1 MLSQLYIENLAVIEK
16 ANIDFT
22 GDLNVFTGETGAGKS
37 ILINGINA
45 ILGQRITKDIVR
57 TGAAKAVISAVFTG
71 VPSECEKLLSESGLE
86 IEDGQIFLDREIR
99 SDGGSVAR
107 INNRPVNISL
117 LKQIGEMLVNIHG
130 QHDNQILLSP
140 DRHIDILDSYAEAG
154 ELLSDYQA
162 SFHELQKLAKQI
174 NSLKSDAGRKQFRIS
189 QLYDII
195 NEIDVLNI
203 KENEDEQIRAE
214 LNVSKNAVALSE
226 AIYAADSVLSGS
238 DDKSGVVENVSTAN
252 SYIANFS
259 DIMPELAALSERLDS
274 AKIEL
279 QDISQELGSILGKLN
294 VDPKRFDWL
303 NQRSEELRRICKK
316 YGPTLDKVLET
327 LEQSRQELATLESS
341 EQDLSKLEQQKTE
354 LLTIVSKKA
363 MELSKFR
370 QSAAKRFVEQVTGEL
385 EFLNMQSV
393 TLVVD
398 IKQGKLTLKGMDNI
412 EFLISANV
420 GEEPRALAKIA
431 SGGEL
436 SRIMLA
442 LKNVIA
448 EKDAIGT
455 LIFDEID
462 TGVSGR
468 AAQKIGLKLKQIA
481 HFRQVL
487 CVTHLAQIAVMA
499 DTHILIEK
507 NVVGERTVTDVK
519 PLDNDER
526 KQEIA
531 RIMGGNSITPLLL
544 ENAGQLL
551 DEARS
556 YDFSSNQ

>member
-45 ILGQRITKDIVR
+45 ILGQRMTKDIVR
-57 TGAAKAVISAVFTG
+57 TGTDKAVISAVFTN
-71 VPSECEKLLSESGLE
+71 VPKDCEMLLSQSGLTAE
-86 IEDGQIFLDREIR
+86 EGQLFLEREIR
-99 SDGGSVAR
+99 SDGGSIAR

-140 DRHIDILDSYAEAG
+140 DRHIDILDSYAESDEMLA
-154 ELLSDYQA
+154 DYQD
-162 SFHELQKLAKQI
+162 SFHSLQKIAKQI
-174 NSLKSDAGRKQFRIS
+174 NALKTDANQKQFRIS
-189 QLYDII
+189 QLY
-195 NEIDVLNI
+195 EIVSEIENLNI
-203 KENEDEQIRAE
+203 KDGEDEQIKAE
-214 LNVSKNAVALSE
+214 LAVSKNAVALSE
-226 AIYAADSVLSGS
+226 AIYSANAVIAGTDDSR
-238 DDKSGVVENVSTAN
+238 GVVENVSAAN
-252 SYIANFS
+252 AFIEQYS
-259 DIMPELAALSERLDS
+259 DLMPELSALCERLES
-274 AKIEL
+274 ARIEV
-279 QDISQELGSILGKLN
+279 QDISQELDSILGKLN

-316 YGPTLDKVLET
+316 YGPTLDDVLNTLANSKQELQT
-327 LEQSRQELATLESS
+327 LENS
-341 EQDLSKLEQQKTE
+341 EQDLSKLEEQKTQI
-354 LLTIVSKKA
+354 LTEVSKKA
-363 MELSKFR
+363 LALSDHRKK
-370 QSAAKRFVEQVTGEL
+370 AAERFVKQVTDEL
-385 EFLNMQSV
+385 EFLNMPNVKIVVESV
-393 TLVVD
+393 
-398 IKQGKLTLKGMDNI
+398 QGKLTLKGMDTI

-420 GEEPRALAKIA
+420 GEQPRPLARIA

-468 AAQKIGLKLKQIA
+468 AAQKIGLKLKSIA
-481 HFRQVL
+481 KFRQVL

-499 DTHILIEK
+499 DNHILIEK
-507 NVVGERTVTDVK
+507 NVVGERTVTTVR
-519 PLDNDER
+519 PLSQEDR
-526 KQEIA
+526 KHEIA
-531 RIMGGNSITPLLL
+531 RIMGGDSITPLLL
-544 ENAGQLL
+544 ENAQQLI
-551 DEARS
+551 DEAK
-556 YDFSSNQ
+556 NA

>member
-45 ILGQRITKDIVR
+45 ILGQRMTKDIVR
-57 TGAAKAVISAVFTG
+57 TGTDKAVISAVFTN
-71 VPSECEKLLSESGLE
+71 VPKDCEMLLSQSGLTAE
-86 IEDGQIFLDREIR
+86 EGQLFLEREIR
-99 SDGGSVAR
+99 SDGGSIAR

-140 DRHIDILDSYAEAG
+140 DRHIDILDSYAESDAM
-154 ELLSDYQA
+154 LADYQD
-162 SFHELQKLAKQI
+162 SFHSLQKIAKQI
-174 NSLKSDAGRKQFRIS
+174 NALKTDANQKQFRIS
-189 QLYDII
+189 QLY
-195 NEIDVLNI
+195 EIVSEIENLNI
-203 KENEDEQIRAE
+203 KDGEDEQIKAE
-214 LNVSKNAVALSE
+214 LAVSKNAVALSE
-226 AIYAADSVLSGS
+226 AIYSANAVIAGTDDSR
-238 DDKSGVVENVSTAN
+238 GVVENVSAAN
-252 SYIANFS
+252 AFIEQYS
-259 DIMPELAALSERLDS
+259 DLMPELSALCERLES
-274 AKIEL
+274 ARIEV
-279 QDISQELGSILGKLN
+279 QDISQELDSILGKLN

-316 YGPTLDKVLET
+316 YGPKLDDVLNTLANSKQELQT
-327 LEQSRQELATLESS
+327 LENS
-341 EQDLSKLEQQKTE
+341 EQDLSKLEEKKTQI
-354 LLTIVSKKA
+354 LTEVSKKA
-363 MELSKFR
+363 LALSEHRKK
-370 QSAAKRFVEQVTGEL
+370 AAERFVKQVTDEL
-385 EFLNMQSV
+385 EFLNMPNV
-393 TLVVD
+393 KIVVD
-398 IKQGKLTLKGMDNI
+398 SVQGKLTLKGMDTI

-420 GEEPRALAKIA
+420 GEQPRPLARIA

-468 AAQKIGLKLKQIA
+468 AAQKIGLKLKSIA
-481 HFRQVL
+481 KFRQVL

-499 DTHILIEK
+499 DNHILIEK
-507 NVVGERTVTDVK
+507 NVVGERTVTTVR
-519 PLDNDER
+519 PLSQEDR
-526 KQEIA
+526 KHEIA
-531 RIMGGNSITPLLL
+531 RIMGGDSITPLLL
-544 ENAGQLL
+544 ENAQQLI
-551 DEARS
+551 DEAK
-556 YDFSSNQ
+556 NA

>member
-45 ILGQRITKDIVR
+45 ILGQRMTKDIVR
-57 TGAAKAVISAVFTG
+57 TGTDKAVISAVFTN
-71 VPSECEKLLSESGLE
+71 VPKDCEMLLSQSGLTAE
-86 IEDGQIFLDREIR
+86 EGQLFLEREIR
-99 SDGGSVAR
+99 SDGGSIAR

-140 DRHIDILDSYAEAG
+140 DRHIDILDSYAESDAM
-154 ELLSDYQA
+154 LADYQD
-162 SFHELQKLAKQI
+162 SFHSLQKIAKQI
-174 NSLKSDAGRKQFRIS
+174 NALKTDANQKQFRIS
-189 QLYDII
+189 QLY
-195 NEIDVLNI
+195 EIVSEIENLNI
-203 KENEDEQIRAE
+203 KDGEDEQIKAE
-214 LNVSKNAVALSE
+214 LAVSKNAVALSE
-226 AIYAADSVLSGS
+226 AIYSANAVIAGTDDSR
-238 DDKSGVVENVSTAN
+238 GVVENVSAAN
-252 SYIANFS
+252 AFIEQYS
-259 DIMPELAALSERLDS
+259 DLMPELSALCERLES
-274 AKIEL
+274 ARIEV
-279 QDISQELGSILGKLN
+279 QDISQELDSILGKLN

-316 YGPTLDKVLET
+316 YGPTLDDVLNT
-327 LEQSRQELATLESS
+327 LANSKQELQMLENS
-341 EQDLSKLEQQKTE
+341 EQDLSKLEEQKTQI
-354 LLTIVSKKA
+354 LTEVSKKA
-363 MELSKFR
+363 LALSDHRKK
-370 QSAAKRFVEQVTGEL
+370 AAERFVKQVTDEL
-385 EFLNMQSV
+385 EFLNMPNV
-393 TLVVD
+393 KIVVD
-398 IKQGKLTLKGMDNI
+398 SVQGKLTLKGMDTI

-420 GEEPRALAKIA
+420 GEQPRPLAKIA

-468 AAQKIGLKLKQIA
+468 AAQKIGLKLKSIA
-481 HFRQVL
+481 KFRQVL

-499 DTHILIEK
+499 DNHILIEK
-507 NVVGERTVTDVK
+507 NVVGGRTVTTVR
-519 PLDNDER
+519 PLSQEDR
-526 KQEIA
+526 KHEIA
-531 RIMGGNSITPLLL
+531 RIMGGDSITPLLL
-544 ENAGQLL
+544 ENAQQLI
-551 DEARS
+551 DEAK
-556 YDFSSNQ
+556 NA

>member
-22 GDLNVFTGETGAGKS
+22 ADLNVFTGETGAGKS

-45 ILGQRITKDIVR
+45 ILGQRMTKDIVR
-57 TGAAKAVISAVFTG
+57 TGTDKAVISAVFTD
-71 VPSECEKLLSESGLE
+71 VPNECGELLSQSGLS
-86 IEDGQIFLDREIR
+86 IEDGQLFLEREIR

-107 INNRPVNISL
+107 INNRPVNVSL
-117 LKQIGEMLVNIHG
+117 LRQVGEALVNIHG
-130 QHDNQILLSP
+130 QHDNQILLSA
-140 DRHIDILDSYAEAG
+140 DRHIDILDSYAEA
-154 ELLSDYQA
+154 EQIISDYQV

-174 NSLKSDAGRKQFRIS
+174 NALKTDAGNKQFRIS

-195 NEIDVLNI
+195 NEIEGLNI
-203 KENEDEQIRAE
+203 KENEDEQIKAE

-226 AIYAADSVLSGS
+226 AIFAANSVLSGN
-238 DDKSGVVENVSTAN
+238 DDSNGVVENVSNAN
-252 SYIANFS
+252 SYIENYS

-274 AKIEL
+274 AKIEI
-279 QDISQELGSILGKLN
+279 QDISQELDSILGKLN

-303 NQRSEELRRICKK
+303 NQRSEELRKICKK
-316 YGPTLDKVLET
+316 YGPTLDKVFEMLE
-327 LEQSRQELATLESS
+327 SSKQELKMLENS
-341 EQDLSKLEQQKTE
+341 EQDLSELEKKKTE
-354 LLTIVSKKA
+354 LLTEVSRKA
-363 MELSKFR
+363 IELSKFR
-370 QSAAKRFVEQVTGEL
+370 QNAAERFVKQVTGEL
-385 EFLNMQSV
+385 EFLNMQNV

-420 GEEPRALAKIA
+420 GEEPRPLAKIA

-448 EKDAIGT
+448 EKDSIGT

-468 AAQKIGLKLKQIA
+468 AAQKIGYKLKQIA
-481 HFRQVL
+481 NYRQVL

-499 DTHILIEK
+499 DSHILIEK
-507 NVVGERTVTDVK
+507 NVVGDRTVTSVRK
-519 PLDNDER
+519 LENDER
-526 KQEIA
+526 KHEIA
-531 RIMGGNSITPLLL
+531 RIMGGDSITPLLL
-544 ENAGQLL
+544 ENAQQLI
-551 DEARS
+551 DEAKTHVPCT
-556 YDFSSNQ
+556 N

>member
-57 TGAAKAVISAVFTG
+57 TGAEKAVISAVFTD
-71 VPSECEKLLSESGLE
+71 VSMDCVTILDESGLSVQ
-86 IEDGQIFLDREIR
+86 DGQLLLEREIR
-99 SDGGSVAR
+99 SDGGSIAR

-117 LKQIGEMLVNIHG
+117 LRQIGELLVNIHG

-140 DRHIDILDSYAEAG
+140 ERHIDILDSYAEAG
-154 ELLSDYQA
+154 ELLRDYQD
-162 SFHELQKLAKQI
+162 SFHELQNLAKKI
-174 NSLKSDAGRKQFRIS
+174 NGLKNNEGQKHFRIAR
-189 QLYDII
+189 LYDVI
-195 NEIDVLNI
+195 NEIQELNI
-203 KENEDEQIRAE
+203 KQNEDDLIKDE
-214 LNVSKNAVALSE
+214 LNISKNAVALSE
-226 AIYAADSVLSGS
+226 AIYAANSILFGS
-238 DDKSGVVENVSTAN
+238 DESSGAIENVSNAN
-252 SYIANFS
+252 SYIAVYS
-259 DIMPELAALSERLDS
+259 DIMPEIAALSERLES
-274 AKIEL
+274 SKIEL
-279 QDISQELGSILGKLN
+279 LDVSQELDSILGKLN

-316 YGPTLDKVLET
+316 YGPTLDDVLIT
-327 LEQSRQELATLESS
+327 LEKSKKELDELESS

-363 MELSKFR
+363 MELSEFR
-370 QSAAKRFVEQVTGEL
+370 QNAAKRFVKQVTQEL
-385 EFLNMQSV
+385 EFLNMQNV
-393 TLVVD
+393 TLIVD
-398 IKQGKLTLKGMDNI
+398 INRGKLTLKGMDNI
-412 EFLISANV
+412 EFLISANI

-448 EKDAIGT
+448 EKDAIST

-481 HFRQVL
+481 RYRQVI

-499 DTHILIEK
+499 DRHILIEK
-507 NVVGERTVTDVK
+507 NVIGERTVTDVK
-519 PLDNDER
+519 ALEYDER
-526 KQEIA
+526 KLEIA
-531 RIMGGNSITPLLL
+531 RIMGGNSITPLLI

-551 DEARS
+551 DEAS
-556 YDFSSNQ
+556 TYDFSSK